1 MKITKN
7 QLRRIIKEERAKLLK
22 EGGYR
27 HPKTGEDLLLMLNDV
42 VDKLMD
48 AGMDF
53 YELADELRGLADD
66 VENSQPEE
74 SPKFIDMTD
83 PREL

>member
-1 MKITKN
+1 
-7 QLRRIIKEERAKLLK
+7 
-22 EGGYR
+22 
-27 HPKTGEDLLLMLNDV
+27 MLNDV

-66 VENSQPEE
+66 VENSRPDE
-74 SPKFIDMTD
+74 PGT
-83 PREL
+83 PGGALNY